1 MNELKVQIKN
11 LIDLQNCDSRIAD
24 VQDKKEQ
31 GPIKIQRLEEGVIAF
46 ENKLKDQLER
56 LEAYKQERRK
66 NDREIEDIDNQI
78 EKSNNKLTNIK
89 SNKEYTAALKELDD
103 LKRVKSLSEDKV
115 LDIMEEIEVLE
126 AGCVESKEKMEK
138 INNDVEK
145 DRDKITKEMK
155 ALDREFKRLEMERV
169 GLGQAIDENLLKKY
183 DFIRERKGGIVVSP
197 VIKGVCQACH
207 IDIPPQQFNE
217 VIRGDKL
224 MTCPNCIR
232 IIYWGEDESFKND
245 AAVGESEKE

>member
-1 MNELKVQIKN
+1 MKVQIKK

-31 GPIKIQRLEEGVIAF
+31 GPVKIRRLEEGLIVF
-46 ENKLKDQLER
+46 ESKLKEELER
-56 LEAYKQERRK
+56 LEACKQEGREI
-66 NDREIEDIDNQI
+66 DREIEDIDSRI
-78 EKSNNKLTNIK
+78 EKSNKKLSNIK
-89 SNKEYTAALKELDD
+89 SNKEYSAALKELDD

-115 LDIMEEIEVLE
+115 LEIMEEIEVLE
-126 AGCVESKEKMEK
+126 AGCVESKTKMEK
-138 INNDVEK
+138 LKNDVEK
-145 DRDKITKEMK
+145 DRDKIMHEMK
-155 ALDREFKRLEMERV
+155 TLEQEFKRLEMERV

-232 IIYWGEDESFKND
+232 IIYWGEDESFNSD
-245 AAVGESEKE
+245 AAAGEGVKE